1 MFMEMVIII
10 LLVVTVIII
19 LIIQYLKTKAPQTNE
34 IFVTTLQQLTQTVQ
48 SAHTQAAVLSEKI
61 NALGALPQISA
72 NIQVE
77 LHSLAE
83 RISTVEDRQNRIVTD
98 VNTLQA
104 RLAETTSITQ
114 TIASVTGNI
123 QNELNRAKEGL
134 TELQTS
140 VRAREELERRT
151 AESIRR
157 LEAVIAG
164 TQTKG
169 DAGENILEVVFSKLP
184 TEWQVRNFKVNNKSV
199 EFAIRLPNNLI
210 LPIDSKWPATN
221 LIEKF
226 TKSNNPEEQ
235 RVFKKQI
242 EDAVLNKAEE
252 VKRYI
257 DPNLT
262 VNFGIAAVPD
272 AVYELSSGILV
283 DVFRMNVVLISYSMF
298 LPYLLLV
305 FHTILKTSQNISL
318 DKLNAYLET
327 VQSSIK
333 ALQDE
338 LDGRFSRAITML
350 DNSRRDMNAHLSK
363 VTSGLA
369 GLRLISNET
378 NSLPPNHNQ
387 N

>member
-1 MFMEMVIII
+1 MEIVIII
-10 LLVVTVIII
+10 LLVVTVII
-19 LIIQYLKTKAPQTNE
+19 LVIQYLKTKAPQTNE
-34 IFVTTLQQLTQTVQ
+34 TFVTTLQQLTQTVQ

-77 LHSLAE
+77 LRSLAE

-123 QNELNRAKEGL
+123 QNELNKAKEGL
-134 TELQTS
+134 TELQTR
-140 VRAREELERRT
+140 VKARAELENQT

-184 TEWQVRNFKVNNKSV
+184 TEWQVRNFRVNNKSV

-210 LPIDSKWPATN
+210 LPIDSKWTATN

-338 LDGRFSRAITML
+338 LEGRFSRAIVML
-350 DNSRRDMNAHLSK
+350 DNSRRDMNTHLSK

>member
-1 MFMEMVIII
+1 MEMVIII
-10 LLVVTVIII
+10 LLVVTVII
-19 LIIQYLKTKAPQTNE
+19 LVIQYLKTKAPQTNE
-34 IFVTTLQQLTQTVQ
+34 TFVTTLQQLTQTAQ

-77 LHSLAE
+77 LRSLAE

-123 QNELNRAKEGL
+123 QNELNKAKEGL

-184 TEWQVRNFKVNNKSV
+184 TEWQVRNFKVNNRSV

-235 RVFKKQI
+235 RVLKKQI

-252 VKRYI
+252 VTRYI

-305 FHTILKTSQNISL
+305 FHTILKTSQNIRL

-327 VQSSIK
+327 VQSSIE

-338 LDGRFSRAITML
+338 LEGRFSRAIVML
-350 DNSRRDMNAHLSK
+350 DNSRRDMNTHLSK
-363 VTSGLA
+363 VTNGLA